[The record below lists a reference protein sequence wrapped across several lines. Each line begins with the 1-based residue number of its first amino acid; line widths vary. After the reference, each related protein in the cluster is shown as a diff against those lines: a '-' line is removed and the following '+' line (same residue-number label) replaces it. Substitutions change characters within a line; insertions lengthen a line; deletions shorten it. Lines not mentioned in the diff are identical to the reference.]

1 MNTLRMP
8 VAAIIFAALSLSI
21 FAGAHAADSAE
32 PPTAREVLERAREAM
47 TPPVQ
52 FRIRVGGVESTVSQK
67 EIGEQGLAVRTE
79 NVAPGFEQTVLVL
92 DGDMYKWT
100 SSNNKG
106 FRVTGFLGG
115 MLAQAQSAA
124 KGAAPADGKASA
136 GATVSFKDPTTI
148 DEEECWVVEEI
159 LPSGIIDSMLATL
172 GVAGPIPRGT
182 RSAVGKQ
189 SGRLVETTQLWRND
203 DGPENVTLYSDIT
216 PNAELSNDL
225 FLPPDNV
232 TFKTANSI
240 EEYARLEIEATEE
253 SLKDFRPG
261 ERGPRVKHPL
271 DVGPAVFDEA
281 TGIHKFPPPPGFT
294 ADEFD
299 AELTR
304 LLLEDR
310 QREGNRLPGEPTVRE
325 RIKALERSRLSPAQL
340 ADLAHFEKPESIAT
354 EESARAAQQEAEP
367 APSGLMHALFNY
379 GNLPLLIVNVG
390 AIGTIAWILM
400 SRWRAAGRG
409 RS

>member
-8 VAAIIFAALSLSI
+8 VAAMIVAAISLSI
-21 FAGAHAADSAE
+21 FAGASGADSTE

-52 FRIRVGGVESTVSQK
+52 YRIRVGDVESIVSQK

-79 NVAPGFEQTVLVL
+79 TVAPGFEQIMLVL

-124 KGAAPADGKASA
+124 KGVAPADGKASP

-148 DEEECWVVEEI
+148 DVEECWVVEEI

-182 RSAVGKQ
+182 RSAIGKQ

-203 DGPENVTLYSDIT
+203 DGPENVTRYSDIT
-216 PNAELSNDL
+216 PNAELSNEL
-225 FLPPDNV
+225 FLPPDDV
-232 TFKTANSI
+232 AFTTVNSI
-240 EEYARLEIEATEE
+240 EEYARVDNEATLE
-253 SLKDFRPG
+253 SLKDFHPWDD
-261 ERGPRVKHPL
+261 VKPL
-271 DVGPAVFDEA
+271 EPPPFDAEK
-281 TGIHKFPPPPGFT
+281 GVYVIPPPPGFT
-294 ADEFD
+294 AEEYD
-299 AELTR
+299 AAVSR
-304 LLLEDR
+304 FVLEDM
-310 QREGNRLPGEPTVRE
+310 QREGNRDPGEPTVEE
-325 RIKALERSRLSPAQL
+325 RLKALRRSRKPASKPVLPSAAATTDRSRTVISP
-340 ADLAHFEKPESIAT
+340 
-354 EESARAAQQEAEP
+354 
-367 APSGLMHALFNY
+367 
-379 GNLPLLIVNVG
+379 LILINVG
-390 AIGTIAWILM
+390 AITFIAWALYR
-400 SRWRAAGRG
+400 RWITRK
-409 RS
+409 SQ